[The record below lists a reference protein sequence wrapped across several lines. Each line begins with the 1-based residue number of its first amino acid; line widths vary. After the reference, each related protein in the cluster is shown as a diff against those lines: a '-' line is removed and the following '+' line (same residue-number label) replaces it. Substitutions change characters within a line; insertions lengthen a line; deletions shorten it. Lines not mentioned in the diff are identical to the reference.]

1 MGCAVYAS
9 RIVCNRRSSPTSR
22 HDRWLNGLS
31 GWRIKNVFTGYRG
44 HAANHSGKSD
54 PSILAV
60 PLFPVIHI
68 ESQNN

>member
-1 MGCAVYAS
+1 MGCAVYAG
-9 RIVCNRRSSPTSR
+9 RIVCNCGRSPASR
-22 HDRWLNGLS
+22 HDRWLNGLK
-31 GWRIKNVFTGYRG
+31 GWRIKNVFSGSRG

-60 PLFPVIHI
+60 PLFPVINI